1 MDKKKE
7 FKTLCPPTSVQG
19 HIQQILKQNNSLSGQ
34 LSEEL
39 ETIVATLVALPFK
52 DELQRGIFLEQV
64 QKLQGY
70 HIIQIF
76 NLAVAPCRNSVVESS
91 IHFGQNFKKL
101 VDICILFCY
110 TYDVSKRVA
119 FYYYTSALQFCFPS
133 DTNLKC
139 LSLGVLSNLLKL
151 VQIFQDG
158 KLKASADSYYDD
170 NFILLGKHN
179 YTKDFFSRLLQVLDS
194 RRNEDYLVE
203 VIDITV
209 RLASVDDKDVIK
221 SNDYVGALREGQ
233 TVSSFLVTNWMKL
246 LELAN
251 VSNAFACALA
261 AVDVSGE
268 KIEPLGVGFQYSAS
282 TFPCQSTI
290 FYFLGVLEEM
300 KRKADNLRMPNDKT
314 RMDILLNHVDHFC
327 IHPNVAALSL
337 QLLAAITIS
346 NDVLREVLD
355 GFFHKERTES

>member
-19 HIQQILKQNNSLSGQ
+19 HIQQILKQNNSLSVQ

-39 ETIVATLVALPFK
+39 ETIDATLVALPFK

-70 HIIQIF
+70 HIIKIF
-76 NLAVAPCRNSVVESS
+76 NLAVAPCPNSVMESS
-91 IHFGQNFKKL
+91 IHFRKL

-110 TYDVSKRVA
+110 TNDISKRVA
-119 FYYYTSALQFCFPS
+119 FYYYTSALQFCFHF

-139 LSLGVLSNLLKL
+139 LSVGVLSNLLKL

-246 LELAN
+246 LESAN

-261 AVDVSGE
+261 AVDLSGE

-337 QLLAAITIS
+337 QLLAVAISSRLSI
-346 NDVLREVLD
+346 
-355 GFFHKERTES
+355 

>member
-1 MDKKKE
+1 M
-7 FKTLCPPTSVQG
+7 
-19 HIQQILKQNNSLSGQ
+19 
-34 LSEEL
+34 
-39 ETIVATLVALPFK
+39 
-52 DELQRGIFLEQV
+52 
-64 QKLQGY
+64 
-70 HIIQIF
+70 
-76 NLAVAPCRNSVVESS
+76 
-91 IHFGQNFKKL
+91 
-101 VDICILFCY
+101 
-110 TYDVSKRVA
+110 
-119 FYYYTSALQFCFPS
+119 
-133 DTNLKC
+133 
-139 LSLGVLSNLLKL
+139 
-151 VQIFQDG
+151 
-158 KLKASADSYYDD
+158 
-170 NFILLGKHN
+170 
-179 YTKDFFSRLLQVLDS
+179 
-194 RRNEDYLVE
+194 
-203 VIDITV
+203 
-209 RLASVDDKDVIK
+209 IK

-233 TVSSFLVTNWMKL
+233 TVSSFLVTNWMRL
-246 LELAN
+246 LESAN

-261 AVDVSGE
+261 AVDLSGE

>member
-19 HIQQILKQNNSLSGQ
+19 HIQQILKQNNSLSVQ

-39 ETIVATLVALPFK
+39 ETIDATLVALPFK

-70 HIIQIF
+70 HIIKIF
-76 NLAVAPCRNSVVESS
+76 NLAVAPCPNSVMESS
-91 IHFGQNFKKL
+91 IHFRKL

-110 TYDVSKRVA
+110 TNDISKRVA
-119 FYYYTSALQFCFPS
+119 FYYYTSALQFCFHF

-139 LSLGVLSNLLKL
+139 LSVGVLSNLLKL

-158 KLKASADSYYDD
+158 KLKASADSYYHDY
-170 NFILLGKHN
+170 FILLGKHN
-179 YTKDFFSRLLQVLDS
+179 YTKDFFGRLLQVLDS

-209 RLASVDDKDVIK
+209 RLASVDDKDVMK

-246 LELAN
+246 LESAN

-261 AVDVSGE
+261 AVDLSGE

-337 QLLAAITIS
+337 QLLAVAISSRLSI
-346 NDVLREVLD
+346 
-355 GFFHKERTES
+355 

>member
-7 FKTLCPPTSVQG
+7 FKTLCPPKSVQG
-19 HIQQILKQNNSLSGQ
+19 HIQQILKQNYSLSGQ

-39 ETIVATLVALPFK
+39 QTIVATLVALPFK

-110 TYDVSKRVA
+110 TYDESKRVG
-119 FYYYTSALQFCFPS
+119 FYYYTSAFCFPS

-246 LELAN
+246 LESAN

-261 AVDVSGE
+261 AVDLSGE

-282 TFPCQSTI
+282 TLPCQSTI
-290 FYFLGVLEEM
+290 FYFLG
-300 KRKADNLRMPNDKT
+300 
-314 RMDILLNHVDHFC
+314 F
-327 IHPNVAALSL
+327 
-337 QLLAAITIS
+337 
-346 NDVLREVLD
+346 
-355 GFFHKERTES
+355 